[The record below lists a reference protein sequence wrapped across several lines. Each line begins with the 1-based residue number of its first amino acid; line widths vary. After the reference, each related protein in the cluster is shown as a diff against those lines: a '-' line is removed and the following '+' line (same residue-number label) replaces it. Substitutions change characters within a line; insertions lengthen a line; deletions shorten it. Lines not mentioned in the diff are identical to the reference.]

1 MESVYKKE
9 IFDYLDYREYIK
21 DFYFEKKKNSSF
33 SLNSFAKKVNV
44 TKMAIKFIIDKKRHI
59 GDENIEL
66 FTRVLGLEGAQK
78 KYFFILVNF
87 DKAKCEDKKKEYFE
101 RLLNFKDSPIRE
113 YYLKYSE
120 MGLFKGW
127 YYPVIREMSYMK
139 GFKKEPLS
147 IQKQLV
153 FNVPI
158 EKIRE
163 AIKYLE
169 ENGFLKGSKPNDFK
183 LKVPNDIRSFVY
195 KKYYTDIIEKAR
207 ESVMKLGSN
216 ERELFNLT
224 ISIGASKYQLAK
236 KMISE
241 FRHTLHDTLANAD
254 DDCDRVIQV
263 NMQMFT
269 VAKNKENGGCNE

>member
-1 MESVYKKE
+1 
-9 IFDYLDYREYIK
+9 
-21 DFYFEKKKNSSF
+21 
-33 SLNSFAKKVNV
+33 
-44 TKMAIKFIIDKKRHI
+44 
-59 GDENIEL
+59 
-66 FTRVLGLEGAQK
+66 
-78 KYFFILVNF
+78 
-87 DKAKCEDKKKEYFE
+87 
-101 RLLNFKDSPIRE
+101 
-113 YYLKYSE
+113 